1 MGRQQMPPMDGALA
15 GSVPADPNMGQPMD
29 NTAPNP
35 PMGGEDPTMGGD
47 PSMGGEEPMDNGGMP
62 QEGDDST
69 MSIINQLSPDDKE
82 AVRNYA
88 ESMLARDETQ
98 NNPNGEMGGDPM
110 MDGGNDGQMME
121 SVIFTKR
128 QINKICENFN
138 QKNNDD
144 ENLENKPLGKKKGK
158 TVSKNSPFNNPKF
171 D

>member
-1 MGRQQMPPMDGALA
+1 MGGQQMPPMDGALA
-15 GSVPADPNMGQPMD
+15 GSAPTDSNMGQPMD
-29 NTAPNP
+29 NTTPNQ
-35 PMGGEDPTMGGD
+35 PMGGEDP
-47 PSMGGEEPMDNGGMP
+47 MDNGSMP
-62 QEGDDST
+62 QDGDDST
-69 MSIINQLSPDDKE
+69 ISIINQLSPDDKE

-98 NNPNGEMGGDPM
+98 NNPNGEMGEDPM
-110 MDGGNDGQMME
+110 MDSSNDGQMME

>member
-1 MGRQQMPPMDGALA
+1 MPPMDGALA
-15 GSVPADPNMGQPMD
+15 GSAIADPNMGQSMN
-29 NTAPNP
+29 NTNLNI
-35 PMGGEDPTMGGD
+35 PMGGEDSTMGED
-47 PSMGGEEPMDNGGMP
+47 PSMGNEEPTDNGGMP

-88 ESMLARDETQ
+88 ESMLTRDETQ
-98 NNPNGEMGGDPM
+98 NNPNGEMSEDPM
-110 MDGGNDGQMME
+110 MDGSNDGQMME

-144 ENLENKPLGKKKGK
+144 DENLENKPLGKKKGK

>member
-1 MGRQQMPPMDGALA
+1 MGGQQMPPMDGALA
-15 GSVPADPNMGQPMD
+15 GTASTDPNMTQPMD
-29 NTAPNP
+29 NMNPNM
-35 PMGGEDPTMGGD
+35 PMGNGDPSMEND

-62 QEGDDST
+62 VEGDDST

-98 NNPNGEMGGDPM
+98 SNPNGDMGEDPTM
-110 MDGGNDGQMME
+110 AGTDGQMME

-128 QINKICENFN
+128 QINKIHENFN
-138 QKNNDD
+138 QKNNDA
-144 ENLENKPLGKKKGK
+144 ENLDNKPLGKKKGK
-158 TVSKNSPFNNPKF
+158 TVSKNSPFNNPNF